1 MNTSYKEFM
10 GFTTPVITEADK
22 IFDEILGRI
31 VFNLIEQFK
40 LDGEFSNIGQVLDAI
55 EATSP
60 EYSFLKEWY
69 INDGKSYVDS
79 MDFELPNT
87 DDILDFLDY
96 QSYLLETEE
105 SEQTIRNLVLS
116 ITAFCKETKRFL
128 SSHPIVKL
136 KKYGFFNQNV
146 RIGIPI
152 VEDITSDDDRISDE
166 DRTWKPKAKSP
177 DKTGL
182 LVYI

>member
-10 GFTTPVITEADK
+10 GFKTPVITEADK

-40 LDGEFSNIGQVLDAI
+40 LDGEFSNIWQVLDAI

-60 EYSFLKEWY
+60 EYSFIKEWY

-79 MDFELPNT
+79 MDFEIPNT

-96 QSYLLETEE
+96 QGYLLETEE

-116 ITAFCKETKRFL
+116 ITAFCKETKSFL
-128 SSHPIVKL
+128 SSHPIVRL
-136 KKYGFFNQNV
+136 KNSFFNKNV

-152 VEDITSDDDRISDE
+152 AEDITSDDDRISDE
-166 DRTWKPKAKSP
+166 DRTWKPRAESP